1 MVHQQ
6 NEGSIMQVHQA
17 RFNETI
23 VSNYFQPH
31 PWFRN
36 SHLQTLWSRLAK
48 YQPQT
53 ELHWQEL
60 TLADGDFVD
69 LAWTASRPHV
79 AASNM
84 PLLVIFH
91 GLEGSAHSSYA
102 DQLMLEATQQGWQ
115 AVVMHFRSCSGR
127 PNRTA
132 RAYHSGDTADARFLI
147 HYLAREFPKKPLF
160 AAGYSLGGN
169 MLVKLLAE
177 SPELPIVAASSIS
190 APLALGPSSQRI
202 NQGLSRMYR
211 NHLLNSLKQKTLA
224 KLEAGTLADLL
235 PISERALLSIRDFPS
250 FDNLVTA
257 PLHGFR
263 DADDYY
269 NRCSGLQFLGN
280 IQTPLLIVHAKDDP
294 FTCNAS
300 IPDRNA
306 LSAQVHYELHQR
318 GGHVGFIEQRNGK
331 AAPWLPPRLLHWFH
345 TYSGT

>member
-1 MVHQQ
+1 
-6 NEGSIMQVHQA
+6 
-17 RFNETI
+17 
-23 VSNYFQPH
+23 
-31 PWFRN
+31 
-36 SHLQTLWSRLAK
+36 
-48 YQPQT
+48 
-53 ELHWQEL
+53 
-60 TLADGDFVD
+60 
-69 LAWTASRPHV
+69 
-79 AASNM
+79 
-84 PLLVIFH
+84 
-91 GLEGSAHSSYA
+91 
-102 DQLMLEATQQGWQ
+102 
-115 AVVMHFRSCSGR
+115 
-127 PNRTA
+127 
-132 RAYHSGDTADARFLI
+132 
-147 HYLAREFPKKPLF
+147 
-160 AAGYSLGGN
+160 
-169 MLVKLLAE
+169 
-177 SPELPIVAASSIS
+177 ASSIS

-250 FDNLVTA
+250 FDDQVTA

-269 NRCSGLQFLGN
+269 NQCSGLQFLGD

-294 FTCNAS
+294 FTCAAS

-331 AAPWLPPRLLHWFH
+331 AAPWLPPHILHWFR